1 MLLGI
6 DVGGTFTDAVIIDG
20 GTIVSSAKRRT
31 TKENLMNGITDAL
44 GAVMRCGPCTNRT
57 GDAIHYGSDKYNCGA

>member
-44 GAVMRCGPCTNRT
+44 GAVTVSYTHLDVYKRQTL
-57 GDAIHYGSDKYNCGA
+57 GSCRH